1 MGGSLH
7 GGLNVSDKMDF
18 THPRDA
24 ILRAIERVYRY
35 RMTTTSGGNL
45 SVREEGGEVWIT
57 PARVDKGALRRE
69 DIVRVRADGT
79 ADGLH
84 PPSSELPFHRAI
96 YAARP
101 DLRAIVHAH
110 PVALVAFSICG
121 RVPDTRLL
129 PTARRVC
136 GRVGFAPYALP
147 GSEALGRRIAQ
158 AFAEGFDCA
167 VLENHGVVTAGTS
180 LQEAFERFET
190 LEFCAKTIIK
200 AGLLGEVRYLADAQ
214 AERARPVVATPP
226 VSRAGPVTAAERELR
241 RQLAEF
247 VRRGYR
253 QRLLIS
259 TQGAFSARLD
269 DESFLITPHRV
280 DRGTLDAPD
289 LVLVRAGAPEPGKT
303 PSSATV
309 NHRAIYAAHPE
320 VGAIVT
326 AYPVNATAF
335 SVTNAALDARTIPES
350 YVFLRQV
357 RRVPYG
363 VQFGDGRE
371 LAERTTL
378 RDPALLLENDGVQV
392 CGTSVLDAFDRL
404 EVLESTAEAMINSRP
419 IGKMVP
425 MPDAVIAELEDAF
438 FKK

>member
-1 MGGSLH
+1 M
-7 GGLNVSDKMDF
+7 
-18 THPRDA
+18 P
-24 ILRAIERVYRY
+24 
-35 RMTTTSGGNL
+35 
-45 SVREEGGEVWIT
+45 
-57 PARVDKGALRRE
+57 
-69 DIVRVRADGT
+69 DGT
-79 ADGLH
+79 ADGPH

-167 VLENHGVVTAGTS
+167 VLENHGVVTAGAS

-214 AERARPVVATPP
+214 AERPRPVVTTPP
-226 VSRAGPVTAAERELR
+226 VPRTGPATAAERELR
-241 RQLAEF
+241 RQLGEF

-280 DRGTLDAPD
+280 DRGTLDVPD

-320 VGAIVT
+320 IGAIVT

-335 SVTNAALDARTIPES
+335 SVTDAALDARTIPES
-350 YVFLRQV
+350 YVFLREV

-419 IGKMVP
+419 LGTMVP

-438 FKK
+438 FKKP